1 MEIDTKY
8 KSAAVILL
16 VLLVISWSSGSSN
29 HGEREMLEDRVSA
42 LESQVEEY
50 QYALEEA
57 NNNIEDANS
66 IIEEAQSYAWSSYNE
81 MGDVLDNLTTVDTVD
96 EPY

>member
-1 MEIDTKY
+1 METNFKY
-8 KSAAVILL
+8 KIVAIILF
-16 VLLVISWSSGSSN
+16 VLLVIFFSLGNSN
-29 HGEREMLEDRVSA
+29 HGEREMLEDRVSV
-42 LESQVEEY
+42 LESQLEEY
-50 QYALEEA
+50 HYALEEA